1 MDSTRGRHLLLLR
14 KTLSLGRGLR
24 SFIIVIV
31 NNYHNLLLG
40 TTLLLGRGLPS
51 SILGNNFHPVER
63 CLKSFRDH
71 YCDFPCYLWFKVQPL
86 SCTCHRWFSRD
97 WGTIHSV
104 RHTGCPIKKWPLEF
118 LFHLPLLLPA
128 PGFAA
133 GERHE
138 QKMKRNKKNTFW
150 DTLEEREPFKNVLA
164 DFAR

>member
-1 MDSTRGRHLLLLR
+1 MKQFSDWLVILTITLIICRLWFTGPSVDSTRGRHLLLLR

-71 YCDFPCYLWFKVQPL
+71 HCEFPCYLWFKVQPL

-104 RHTGCPIKKWPLEF
+104 RYKGRAIKKWLNGQNPL
-118 LFHLPLLLPA
+118 
-128 PGFAA
+128 
-133 GERHE
+133 
-138 QKMKRNKKNTFW
+138 KRFW
-150 DTLEEREPFKNVLA
+150 KVP
-164 DFAR
+164 